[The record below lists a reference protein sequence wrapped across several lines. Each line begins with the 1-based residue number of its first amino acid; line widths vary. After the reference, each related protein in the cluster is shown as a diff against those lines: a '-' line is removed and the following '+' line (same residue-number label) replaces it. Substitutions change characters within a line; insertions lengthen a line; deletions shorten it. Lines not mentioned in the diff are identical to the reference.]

1 MSMHKVVVVDAS
13 GRVHSVTVEA
23 DSVEDANAAA
33 IKHVDSLGN
42 EPSPPKKE
50 DSPPGYLDSMMQGFS
65 QGSTYMLADEIG
77 GAMGSAATGFED
89 GAYTG
94 VRDNMRQAVAAS
106 ANENPVTHYGSEF
119 IASMLPTAKLLKMI
133 PRRGPVEVP
142 TSLQMAGMQKL
153 TDTGRIVLAGAGGGA
168 VAAGGSSDDEGL
180 GVLSDMGKGLVAGS
194 ILAPVGGYIGNK
206 IGDVAFK
213 GFDNV
218 KGRLLDN
225 SDQIAGRAVRTALDA
240 DGYKTAD
247 DIIEARTREGG
258 GNLRLFELGPNTTH
272 AGVVASKS
280 PGPGKQIAN
289 QEMKELQQGQA
300 GRLEEVVRETVEP
313 KWSGYHDLKNK
324 IKRERK
330 EQAAPYYDSAYSQ
343 PFEPTDR
350 LLRVQEVISDG
361 WPEVITEAKKR
372 LTRKAD
378 IDPSGAVGREG
389 NFLSLA
395 DQVKRVLDDKI
406 QVAMRKGE
414 NEAAA
419 ELLKVKRAW
428 TDELDSLVPDYATA
442 RGLYAGSKR
451 MESAAD
457 FGKEI
462 LGKTK
467 ISSRDLAET
476 LKDFGE
482 GEMDAFRVGLVEGAM
497 NRIELT
503 TGREMGDASRRLFPN
518 TRAEKVF
525 DQSFSNGHPGK
536 LREVMEVEGNRSAT
550 KNKVVGGSPTHELGQ
565 GEKVVGDGRETLA
578 GMVMDYVRKMFGDAL
593 NPEDLKSADYEKIA
607 KLVFSEISDEEII
620 SMMSKGVNTAASRG
634 RLSEP
639 LSRSSTYLSGKSS
652 ELDFL

>member
-23 DSVEDANAAA
+23 DSVEEANAAA
-33 IKHVDSLGN
+33 IKHVDSLG
-42 EPSPPKKE
+42 
-50 DSPPGYLDSMMQGFS
+50 DAPGYTDSMMQGFS

-94 VRDNMRQAVAAS
+94 VRDNMRQAVAES

-119 IASMLPTAKLLKMI
+119 IGSMLPTAKLLKMA

-153 TDTGRIVLAGAGGGA
+153 TDTGRVVAAGAGGGA
-168 VAAGGSSDDEGL
+168 VAAGGSSEDEGVGL
-180 GVLSDMGKGLVAGS
+180 LSDMGIGAGLGAA
-194 ILAPVGGYIGNK
+194 LAPVGGYIGNK
-206 IGDVAFK
+206 IGDVVSR
-213 GFDNV
+213 GYNNI
-218 KGRLLDN
+218 KGRLFDN
-225 SDQIAGRAVRTALDA
+225 SDEVSGRAVRTALDA

-247 DIIEARTREGG
+247 DIIEARAREGG
-258 GNLRLFELGPNTTH
+258 GNLRLFELGPNSTH
-272 AGVVASKS
+272 AGVVASKN
-280 PGPGKQIAN
+280 PGAGKRVAD

-300 GRLEEVVRETVEP
+300 GRLEESVRETVEP
-313 KWSGYHDLKNK
+313 KWRGYHELKNT
-324 IKRERK
+324 IKHERK
-330 EQAAPYYDSAYSQ
+330 EQATPYYDSAYSQ

-350 LLRVQEVISDG
+350 LLRVQKVISDG
-361 WPEVITEAKKR
+361 WPEVIEEAKKR
-372 LTRKAD
+372 LARKAD

-467 ISSRDLAET
+467 ISSRDLAEI

-497 NRIELT
+497 NKIELT
-503 TGREMGDASRRLFPN
+503 SGREMGDASRRLFPN
-518 TRAEKVF
+518 TRAERVF
-525 DQSFSNGHPGK
+525 DQSFPDGQPGK
-536 LREVMEVEGNRSAT
+536 LREVLEVEGNRSAT

-578 GMVMDYVRKMFGDAL
+578 GIVMDYVRSMFGDAL
-593 NPEDLKSADYEKIA
+593 NPEDLKAADYEKIA
-607 KLVFSEISDEEII
+607 RLVFSEISDEEII
-620 SMMSKGVNTAASRG
+620 TMMSKGANTAASRG
-634 RLSEP
+634 RLSDP
-639 LSRSSTYLSGKSS
+639 LSRSSTYLAGKSS
-652 ELDFL
+652 EFDL